1 MQLPNDFEVTS
12 HQRGPANGRPA
23 RCLLFSYQYQQ
34 PILRSL
40 SMARRKHTTV
50 YKGLFGE
57 KHIVTKYDPDGG
69 GCLMWIVVGIIA
81 FALLRGCS

>member
-1 MQLPNDFEVTS
+1 
-12 HQRGPANGRPA
+12 
-23 RCLLFSYQYQQ
+23 
-34 PILRSL
+34 
-40 SMARRKHTTV
+40 MARRKHTTV